1 MKAALT
7 VSEYIAGFPPHVRV
21 RLNAM
26 RAMIRK
32 AIPRVTETISYGI
45 AAFKVPEGPVVYI
58 AGFKNHVSFFPT
70 SSGIRAFKGEFRG
83 YKVSTGT
90 VQFRLDQEL
99 PISLLKRIVLFRLN
113 ELGAKGGTQRGSTL
127 KLKFKSRLERISD
140 DAEYFAASVPQAISK
155 KIGIKTSVPVL
166 ASVNGSKPFRG
177 SLFPVGGGEHWMRIK
192 ESVRSETGI
201 REGDL
206 VAIVITVLDPGT
218 KNAPPAE
225 LVSAL
230 KKAGLLKAFELI
242 SPGKRNF
249 LIRRVSEAKRD
260 ETRARRIQE
269 ILDHA
274 RKRGER

>member
-32 AIPRVTETISYGI
+32 AIPRVSESISYGI

-113 ELGAKGGTQRGSTL
+113 ELGAKGGTQRGRKLGAKRPSRAKCDPAKIAEFDYASLAPELRTL
-127 KLKFKSRLERISD
+127 SKPAQRALINAGLTKLSRLAAKSEKQILELHGFGPSSLPKVRRALAERGLKFK
-140 DAEYFAASVPQAISK
+140 V
-155 KIGIKTSVPVL
+155 
-166 ASVNGSKPFRG
+166 
-177 SLFPVGGGEHWMRIK
+177 
-192 ESVRSETGI
+192 
-201 REGDL
+201 
-206 VAIVITVLDPGT
+206 
-218 KNAPPAE
+218 
-225 LVSAL
+225 
-230 KKAGLLKAFELI
+230 
-242 SPGKRNF
+242 
-249 LIRRVSEAKRD
+249 
-260 ETRARRIQE
+260 
-269 ILDHA
+269 
-274 RKRGER
+274 